1 MRERAQESSNE
12 QSLIVDGPRGWKIHG
27 RQWLVSNPRGTLI
40 GVHGYSEHSGRYAHF
55 ARYLNSQNWDVYWID
70 LPGHGMSEGARNN
83 IDDFS
88 DYVVSVE
95 RFLRE
100 VERRSAK
107 RPFHLFG
114 HSLGGLVSIRF
125 IETYGA
131 AHSIASLILSG
142 PLLGLDRFDPVKLYF
157 LRVVASL
164 LPNIRLKNKRELT
177 GPYLTRD
184 QEILSDRALDPLIN
198 THVTFHWFREFCRG
212 QELAFSDVEK
222 IHLPVL
228 MLLASEERVV
238 SGSAI
243 REFFNRLLSVKKE
256 LIEYSGMR
264 HEVLNEIGRE
274 RVFNDIHQWMSL
286 ESVSSN

>member
-1 MRERAQESSNE
+1 MTAISHEVSNE
-12 QSLIVDGPRGWKIHG
+12 QSIFVDGPRDWRIHG
-27 RQWLVSNPRGTLI
+27 RHWLVSNPRGTLV

-55 ARYLNSQNWDVYWID
+55 ARYLNSQGWDVYWVD
-70 LPGHGMSEGARNN
+70 LPGHGLSEGARNN

-107 RPFHLFG
+107 RPIHLFG
-114 HSLGGLVSIRF
+114 HSLGGLVAIRF
-125 IETYGA
+125 VETFGRE
-131 AHSIASLILSG
+131 HSLASLILSG

-164 LPNIRLKNKRELT
+164 LPNIRLKNKRELA

-184 QEILSDRALDPLIN
+184 QEILADRARDPLIN

-212 QELAFSDVEK
+212 QEMAFSEIEK

-228 MLLASEERVV
+228 MLLAAEERVV
-238 SGSAI
+238 CGDSI
-243 REFFNRLLSVKKE
+243 RRFFDQLLSTRKE
-256 LIEYSGMR
+256 LLEYQGMQ
-264 HEVLNEIGRE
+264 HEVLNEVGRE
-274 RVFNDIHQWMSL
+274 QVFKDLTQWMSRL
-286 ESVSSN
+286 E